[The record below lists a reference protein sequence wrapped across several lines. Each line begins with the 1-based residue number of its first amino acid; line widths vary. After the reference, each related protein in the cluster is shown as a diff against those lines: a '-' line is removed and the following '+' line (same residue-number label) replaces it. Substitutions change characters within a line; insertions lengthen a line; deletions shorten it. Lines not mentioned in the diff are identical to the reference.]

1 MAPPHSGQMQFTI
14 ADLTSSLP
22 KLRLCNI
29 RPLYVARQISVLT
42 ALRHRTC
49 LTLLFVY

>member
-14 ADLTSSLP
+14 ADLTASLP

-42 ALRHRTC
+42 AVVTVLA
-49 LTLLFVY
+49 